1 MRGPQDPIEEHEDR
15 EGEAPIT
22 APGFQTLAVWKSR
35 CGCSI
40 ALEDLKNFT
49 RNTSG
54 GLTQA
59 PGPGNQ
65 SGFTRLESGSRIKYP
80 CRKRDSGGEQGGHDR
95 VQGSPLL
102 AVTMTIYKTS
112 SIGSFGAPPDLH
124 DPSHARANAS
134 IS

>member
-1 MRGPQDPIEEHEDR
+1 MRGPQDPIEEREDR

-40 ALEDLKNFT
+40 ALEDLGNFT

-65 SGFTRLESGSRIKYP
+65 SGFARLESGSRIKY
-80 CRKRDSGGEQGGHDR
+80 
-95 VQGSPLL
+95 
-102 AVTMTIYKTS
+102 
-112 SIGSFGAPPDLH
+112 
-124 DPSHARANAS
+124 
-134 IS
+134 